1 MALNNFD
8 EFEEVKKW
16 LSMVK
21 EGSKRS
27 YLSGIRLYVG
37 FRGKNPKELID
48 EIEEDREKNRRE
60 RGKPEQ
66 KVEEFY
72 QYLLNNYVT
81 RREVN
86 GERRKGLSKNLSAM
100 YTTSIRSFY
109 RRNGYPLM
117 SKSKRGVSKKENR
130 KMSMTP
136 KIVKRLVDHAPTLRD
151 KAIILFMFQGGFD
164 ISTLSSIDYGD
175 VARELDEGEDGD
187 GDPLMITVVREKEEV
202 EYFTF
207 VGKDAIDAV
216 KAYLDERKHKGEEL
230 TYQSPLFVKEGK
242 KKRKGERITPNLV
255 QNMLRGVA
263 MASGVVS
270 KEAMNSADFNPARP
284 HALRAGFSTVLRL
297 NGFSDML
304 VEFMLGHSVPYNG
317 AYLIPPPEKIREMYR
332 DVEPQLSV
340 NEATK
345 SVSDLEKRMDE
356 KMKTHMEMLEGQQKE
371 IKELRD
377 EVNRMRGLLTF
388 MEANGMEEKVNRF
401 YEMIKLMDET
411 KIRETLER

>member
-1 MALNNFD
+1 MST
-8 EFEEVKKW
+8 VKG
-16 LSMVK
+16 
-21 EGSKRS
+21 GSKKS
-27 YLSGIRLYVG
+27 YLSGFRVYVE
-37 FRGKNPKELID
+37 FMGKNPKELID
-48 EIEEDREKNRRE
+48 DIEEDREKPRRE

-66 KVEEFY
+66 KMEEFY
-72 QYLLNNYVT
+72 QYLLNDFVT
-81 RREVN
+81 RRTVN
-86 GERRKGLSKNLSAM
+86 GKRRRGLSKNLAAA

-117 SKSKRGVSKKENR
+117 SKSRRGVPKKENS

-136 KIVKRLVDHAPTLRD
+136 RLVKKLVDHAPTLRD
-151 KAIILFMFQGGFD
+151 KAVILFMFQGGFD
-164 ISTLSSIDYGD
+164 VSTLCSLDYGD
-175 VARELDEGEDGD
+175 VARELKEGED
-187 GDPLMITVVREKEEV
+187 PMMITVVREKEEV

-207 VGKDAIDAV
+207 VGKDAIDAIM
-216 KAYLDERKHKGEEL
+216 AYLDERRHKGEDM
-230 TYQSPLFVKEGK
+230 TFQSPLFLKEGK
-242 KKRKGERITPNLV
+242 KKRKGERITTNLI
-255 QNMLRGVA
+255 QNMLRDVA
-263 MASGVVS
+263 VSSRVVS
-270 KEAMNSADFNPARP
+270 EEEMRSADMNPARP

-340 NEATK
+340 NEASK

-377 EVNRMRGLLTF
+377 EVNRTKGILTF
-388 MEANGMEEKVNRF
+388 IEANGMEEKVNRL
-401 YEMIKLMDET
+401 YEMIKLVNET
-411 KIRETLER
+411 KVRVVVKR